1 MPALPELP
9 PSPLPPSPLASPP
22 RSSLPSPPR
31 SPLLPVLL
39 PPTPPQ
45 QRSPSP
51 AQLSP
56 RPPPR
61 RSLPPS
67 AELSTVGPQRP
78 PEAKAP
84 ASTPSASVGA
94 PDSKALPAPPS
105 SSAAPSSVRLP
116 LEERLTSVRTS
127 AAPPTAPRAMLRPLE
142 ERISFAPPQPNI
154 AEPQRQTRP
163 LPRRD
168 ERNTVPLYNRL
179 SSSVPLG
186 ACVGPKNESLLE
198 RLSARPVDLTGPTAG
213 LPESSRAG
221 KRKREST
228 PPATPRA
235 SGSRLPDSSTEE
247 APRPWK
253 KVRRGRR
260 SGKLV
265 KEYERRKAERESR
278 TEGEVKLVDEEGE
291 TQAHL
296 EAVMQVVAEVEDT
309 EKQLEV
315 AWDGEVAP
323 SWAPEEDDEDNGPA
337 KM

>member
-9 PSPLPPSPLASPP
+9 PSPSPSSLLASPP
-22 RSSLPSPPR
+22 RSPLP
-31 SPLLPVLL
+31 SPLLPPLL
-39 PPTPPQ
+39 PPMPPQ

-51 AQLSP
+51 AQLLP
-56 RPPPR
+56 LPPPR
-61 RSLPPS
+61 CFLPPS
-67 AELSTVGPQRP
+67 AKLPTVGPQRP
-78 PEAKAP
+78 PEAEAP
-84 ASTPSASVGA
+84 ASTPIASIGA

-105 SSAAPSSVRLP
+105 SSAASSSARLP
-116 LEERLTSVRTS
+116 LEERLTSACIS
-127 AAPPTAPRAMLRPLE
+127 AAQPTAPRAMLRPLE
-142 ERISFAPPQPNI
+142 ERISFAPPQSNL
-154 AEPQRQTRP
+154 AEPQRQTHP

-186 ACVGPKNESLLE
+186 ARVGPKNESLLE
-198 RLSARPVDLTGPTAG
+198 RLATRPVDLTGLTAG
-213 LPESSRAG
+213 LPESSHAG
-221 KRKREST
+221 KRKREPT

-235 SGSRLPDSSTEE
+235 SGSQLPESSTEE
-247 APRPWK
+247 APRPRK

-265 KEYERRKAERESR
+265 KEYERRKAERASR
-278 TEGEVKLVDEEGE
+278 TEGEVELVDEEGE

-296 EAVMQVVAEVEDT
+296 EAVMQVVAEVEDA
-309 EKQLEV
+309 EKQLKV

-323 SWAPEEDDEDNGPA
+323 SWAPEEDDKDNGPA